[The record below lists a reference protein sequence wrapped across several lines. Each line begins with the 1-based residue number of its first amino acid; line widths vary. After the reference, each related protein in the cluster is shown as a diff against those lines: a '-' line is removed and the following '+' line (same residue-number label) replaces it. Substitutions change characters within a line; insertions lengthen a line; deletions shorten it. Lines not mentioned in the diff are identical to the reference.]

1 MIDLI
6 APPRRGVS
14 PNDIALAMTGR
25 PYMSYSEI
33 STFQACPLKWQF
45 QYVDKAKQEQLSS
58 AMILGSAVHAA
69 IQVHME
75 SLMAHDRPLTVD
87 GLMDSY
93 REHWKKESGTAPIQ
107 YAKGQD
113 SSTMEATARRM
124 LETFMAS
131 EHAKPAGQIIGI
143 EESFRIKLAD
153 NLPDLAG
160 RVDMIT
166 HANDELVVTDFKTA
180 RSMWADE
187 TAEDR
192 GEQLILYAQGC
203 EPIARELDAKVKL
216 QFVIITKTKEPKV
229 EAIPISIDPNRMDRS
244 KRIITQVFTAMQ
256 TGITYPVPSPMNCAT
271 CPFKKRCE
279 AWKG

>member
-1 MIDLI
+1 
-6 APPRRGVS
+6 
-14 PNDIALAMTGR
+14 
-25 PYMSYSEI
+25 
-33 STFQACPLKWQF
+33 
-45 QYVDKAKQEQLSS
+45 
-58 AMILGSAVHAA
+58 
-69 IQVHME
+69 
-75 SLMAHDRPLTVD
+75 
-87 GLMDSY
+87 
-93 REHWKKESGTAPIQ
+93 
-107 YAKGQD
+107 
-113 SSTMEATARRM
+113 MEATARRM

-256 TGITYPVPSPMNCAT
+256 TGVTYPVPSPMNCAT